1 MVEPIFSSIG
11 SQPEASVMDR
21 SVIHTYMYVHVHM
34 YMYILYTNIPK
45 FIVTQLFVSL
55 LTQQLS
61 TLIIWLLSN
70 LESIRIHTT
79 SSSNTYKYI
88 QDPCITIWYI
98 FNHVNTYNNC
108 HIPHSTAVKVEV
120 EVVEKYR
127 QKYIEEKNRQVNV
140 LCIQYF
146 HDHT

>member
-11 SQPEASVMDR
+11 NQPEASVMDK

-34 YMYILYTNIPK
+34 YMYIYTNIPK

-70 LESIRIHTT
+70 LEPIRIHTT
-79 SSSNTYKYI
+79 SSSNTYTYV

-98 FNHVNTYNNC
+98 FNHVNTYNNY
-108 HIPHSTAVKVEV
+108 HIPHRSSVKVEV

-127 QKYIEEKNRQVNV
+127 QKYIEERREK
-140 LCIQYF
+140 
-146 HDHT
+146 

>member
-11 SQPEASVMDR
+11 NQPEASVMDR
-21 SVIHTYMYVHVHM
+21 SVIHTYMY
-34 YMYILYTNIPK
+34 IYTNIPK

-70 LESIRIHTT
+70 LELIRIHTT
-79 SSSNTYKYI
+79 SSSNTYTYV
-88 QDPCITIWYI
+88 QDPCIIIWYI

-108 HIPHSTAVKVEV
+108 HIPHSSVVKVEV

-127 QKYIEEKNRQVNV
+127 QKYIEEKNRQVNGGEKREVNV

-146 HDHT
+146 HAHT